1 MVTRLQRAGLPHSEI
16 TGSKPVCS
24 YPMLIAAYHVLLRL
38 QKPRHPPSALVT
50 FVSVSLD
57 TFESQEL
64 PCLHL
69 FSCFVCL
76 WNCSPQLDS
85 DFSRSPDSLFSVID
99 FLFRFFTSL
108 SLSILSNN
116 SSLFLLSGCLMYP
129 SQNFPKNFPF
139 LSQTGCKD
147 TDFFLTSKFFL
158 NIFSKKLIFCQNSEI
173 IPTFVHPIDN
183 INSIK

>member
-16 TGSKPVCS
+16 IGSKPVCS

-64 PCLHL
+64 SCLHL

-85 DFSRSPDSLFSVID
+85 DFSRSPDSLFFRYRLSFSIFYLVISLNIVKQLFFVYFERVLRWTHSSVAHYHQVTHSFIARPPCIHLKI
-99 FLFRFFTSL
+99 FQRTFRFYLKRAAKIRT
-108 SLSILSNN
+108 
-116 SSLFLLSGCLMYP
+116 
-129 SQNFPKNFPF
+129 
-139 LSQTGCKD
+139 
-147 TDFFLTSKFFL
+147 
-158 NIFSKKLIFCQNSEI
+158 FS
-173 IPTFVHPIDN
+173 
-183 INSIK
+183 

>member
-50 FVSVSLD
+50 FVSVSFD

-85 DFSRSPDSLFSVID
+85 DFSRSPDSLFFRYRLSFSIFYLVISLNIVKQ
-99 FLFRFFTSL
+99 LFFV
-108 SLSILSNN
+108 I
-116 SSLFLLSGCLMYP
+116 Y
-129 SQNFPKNFPF
+129 FPKNSVLQLLMAVYLKDWKSTEHYWITPKSS
-139 LSQTGCKD
+139 LSEFAPKRRC
-147 TDFFLTSKFFL
+147 S
-158 NIFSKKLIFCQNSEI
+158 SH
-173 IPTFVHPIDN
+173 TFRYGYLVTT
-183 INSIK
+183 

>member
-16 TGSKPVCS
+16 IGSMPVCS

-50 FVSVSLD
+50 FVSVSFD

-64 PCLHL
+64 SCLHL

-85 DFSRSPDSLFSVID
+85 DFSRSPDSLFFRYRLSFSIFYLVISLNLFKELSVFISNGLQRYGLFLNLQIFLEYFFEKID
-99 FLFRFFTSL
+99 FL
-108 SLSILSNN
+108 
-116 SSLFLLSGCLMYP
+116 
-129 SQNFPKNFPF
+129 
-139 LSQTGCKD
+139 
-147 TDFFLTSKFFL
+147 SKFRD
-158 NIFSKKLIFCQNSEI
+158 NSYSC
-173 IPTFVHPIDN
+173 PPYR
-183 INSIK
+183 

>member
-85 DFSRSPDSLFSVID
+85 DFSRSPDSLFFRYRLSFSIFYLVISLNLFKELSVFISNGLQRYGLFLNLQIFLEYFFEKID
-99 FLFRFFTSL
+99 FL
-108 SLSILSNN
+108 
-116 SSLFLLSGCLMYP
+116 
-129 SQNFPKNFPF
+129 
-139 LSQTGCKD
+139 
-147 TDFFLTSKFFL
+147 SKFRD
-158 NIFSKKLIFCQNSEI
+158 NSYFC
-173 IPTFVHPIDN
+173 PPYR
-183 INSIK
+183 

>member
-16 TGSKPVCS
+16 IGSKPVCS

-85 DFSRSPDSLFSVID
+85 DFSRSPDSLFFRYRLSFSIFYLVISLNLFKELSVFISNGLQRYGLFLNLQIFLEYFFEKID
-99 FLFRFFTSL
+99 FL
-108 SLSILSNN
+108 
-116 SSLFLLSGCLMYP
+116 
-129 SQNFPKNFPF
+129 
-139 LSQTGCKD
+139 
-147 TDFFLTSKFFL
+147 SKFRD
-158 NIFSKKLIFCQNSEI
+158 NSYFC
-173 IPTFVHPIDN
+173 PPYR
-183 INSIK
+183 

>member
-1 MVTRLQRAGLPHSEI
+1 MVTRLQRAGLPRSEI

-50 FVSVSLD
+50 FVSVSFD

-64 PCLHL
+64 SCLHL

-85 DFSRSPDSLFSVID
+85 DLSRSPDSLFFRYRLSFSIFYLVISLNIVNELSVFISNGLQRYGLFLNLQIFLEYFFEKID
-99 FLFRFFTSL
+99 FL
-108 SLSILSNN
+108 
-116 SSLFLLSGCLMYP
+116 
-129 SQNFPKNFPF
+129 
-139 LSQTGCKD
+139 
-147 TDFFLTSKFFL
+147 SKFRD
-158 NIFSKKLIFCQNSEI
+158 NSYFC
-173 IPTFVHPIDN
+173 PPYR
-183 INSIK
+183 

>member
-16 TGSKPVCS
+16 IGSKPVCS

-50 FVSVSLD
+50 FVSVSID

-85 DFSRSPDSLFSVID
+85 DFSRSPDSLFFRYRLSFSIFYLVISLNLFKELSVFISNGLQRYGLFLNLQIFLEYFFEKID
-99 FLFRFFTSL
+99 FL
-108 SLSILSNN
+108 
-116 SSLFLLSGCLMYP
+116 
-129 SQNFPKNFPF
+129 
-139 LSQTGCKD
+139 
-147 TDFFLTSKFFL
+147 SKFRD
-158 NIFSKKLIFCQNSEI
+158 NSYFC
-173 IPTFVHPIDN
+173 PPYR
-183 INSIK
+183 

>member
-64 PCLHL
+64 SCLHL

-85 DFSRSPDSLFSVID
+85 DFSRSPDSLCFRYRLSFSIFYLVI
-99 FLFRFFTSL
+99 SL
-108 SLSILSNN
+108 NIVNELTVI
-116 SSLFLLSGCLMYP
+116 
-129 SQNFPKNFPF
+129 
-139 LSQTGCKD
+139 SQTGCKD
-147 TDFFLTSKFFL
+147 THFFFTSKYFCNFFASFFWGFFSP
-158 NIFSKKLIFCQNSEI
+158 NI
-173 IPTFVHPIDN
+173 
-183 INSIK
+183 

>member
-1 MVTRLQRAGLPHSEI
+1 MVPRLQRAGLPHSEI
-16 TGSKPVCS
+16 TGSMPVCS

-85 DFSRSPDSLFSVID
+85 DFSRSPDSLFFRYRLSFSIFYLVISLNLFKELSVFISNGLQRYGLFLNLQIFLEYFFEKID
-99 FLFRFFTSL
+99 FL
-108 SLSILSNN
+108 
-116 SSLFLLSGCLMYP
+116 
-129 SQNFPKNFPF
+129 
-139 LSQTGCKD
+139 
-147 TDFFLTSKFFL
+147 SKFRD
-158 NIFSKKLIFCQNSEI
+158 NSYFC
-173 IPTFVHPIDN
+173 PPYR
-183 INSIK
+183 

>member
-16 TGSKPVCS
+16 IGSKPVCS

-85 DFSRSPDSLFSVID
+85 DFSRSPDSLFFRYRLSFSIFYLVI
-99 FLFRFFTSL
+99 S
-108 SLSILSNN
+108 
-116 SSLFLLSGCLMYP
+116 
-129 SQNFPKNFPF
+129 
-139 LSQTGCKD
+139 
-147 TDFFLTSKFFL
+147 L
-158 NIFSKKLIFCQNSEI
+158 NIVKQLFFVYFERLIASISKYSKELFFVL
-173 IPTFVHPIDN
+173 TFQRTQYCSYWWLYI
-183 INSIK
+183 

>member
-16 TGSKPVCS
+16 IGSMPVCS

-85 DFSRSPDSLFSVID
+85 DFSRSPDSLFFRYRLSFSIFYLVI
-99 FLFRFFTSL
+99 S
-108 SLSILSNN
+108 
-116 SSLFLLSGCLMYP
+116 
-129 SQNFPKNFPF
+129 
-139 LSQTGCKD
+139 
-147 TDFFLTSKFFL
+147 L
-158 NIFSKKLIFCQNSEI
+158 NIVKQLFFVYFDRLLRWTRSSVAHYHQVTHSFIDRPPCIHLKIIQRTFSL
-173 IPTFVHPIDN
+173 
-183 INSIK
+183 

>member
-16 TGSKPVCS
+16 TVSKPVCS

-85 DFSRSPDSLFSVID
+85 DFSRSPDSLFFRYRLSFSIFYLVISLNLFKELSVFISNGLQRYGLFLNLQIFLEYFFEKID
-99 FLFRFFTSL
+99 FL
-108 SLSILSNN
+108 
-116 SSLFLLSGCLMYP
+116 
-129 SQNFPKNFPF
+129 
-139 LSQTGCKD
+139 
-147 TDFFLTSKFFL
+147 SKFRD
-158 NIFSKKLIFCQNSEI
+158 NSYFC
-173 IPTFVHPIDN
+173 PPYR
-183 INSIK
+183 

>member
-24 YPMLIAAYHVLLRL
+24 YPMLIAAYHVLPRL

-108 SLSILSNN
+108 SLSILS
-116 SSLFLLSGCLMYP
+116 M
-129 SQNFPKNFPF
+129 NFPF